1 MTKYMRTRHVPL
13 NVAEPKVVQEEF
25 DDLLLGSQQTGGLLQ
40 ALREGKKWS
49 QRELGERVG
58 LDEHYILLMEKGER
72 PITPS
77 FAKLFGDVFDTDYKT
92 LL

>member
-1 MTKYMRTRHVPL
+1 MTKYMRMRHVPL
-13 NVAEPKVVQEEF
+13 NVSEPKVVQEEF
-25 DDLLLGSQQTGGLLQ
+25 DDLLTGAKQTGEHLQ

-58 LDEHYILLMEKGER
+58 LDEHYIIMMEKGER

-77 FAKLFGDVFDTDYKT
+77 FAKMFGDVFDTDYHT